1 MKRGVGQL
9 LVVVGFAARRFPPRV
24 LVMVVGLLQW
34 VGKLLHRTCVLRV
47 AGRQTRGF
55 DLPKILGKNLFAD
68 IDRFDRVVN

>member
-1 MKRGVGQL
+1 M
-9 LVVVGFAARRFPPRV
+9 LVVVGFAARRFPRV

-55 DLPKILGKNLFAD
+55 DLPKILRKNLFAD
-68 IDRFDRVVN
+68 VDRFDRVIN

>member
-1 MKRGVGQL
+1 M
-9 LVVVGFAARRFPPRV
+9 LVVIGFAARRLPRV
-24 LVMVVGLLQW
+24 LVMVAGLLQG

-68 IDRFDRVVN
+68 VDRFDRVIN

>member
-1 MKRGVGQL
+1 MKRGVGQV
-9 LVVVGFAARRFPPRV
+9 LVVVGFAARRFPRV

-68 IDRFDRVVN
+68 VDRFDRVIN

>member
-1 MKRGVGQL
+1 MKRGVCQV
-9 LVVVGFAARRFPPRV
+9 LVVIGFAARRLPRV

-47 AGRQTRGF
+47 AGRQTRGL

>member
-1 MKRGVGQL
+1 
-9 LVVVGFAARRFPPRV
+9 
-24 LVMVVGLLQW
+24 MVVGLLQW

-55 DLPKILGKNLFAD
+55 DLTKILGKNLFAD

>member
-1 MKRGVGQL
+1 MKRGVCQV
-9 LVVVGFAARRFPPRV
+9 LVVIGFAARRFPRV

-55 DLPKILGKNLFAD
+55 DLPKVLGENLFAD
-68 IDRFDRVVN
+68 IHRFDRVVN

>member
-1 MKRGVGQL
+1 MKRGVGQV
-9 LVVVGFAARRFPPRV
+9 LVVVGFAARRLPRV

-68 IDRFDRVVN
+68 VDRFDRVVN

>member
-1 MKRGVGQL
+1 MKRGVCQV
-9 LVVVGFAARRFPPRV
+9 LVVVGFAARRLPRV
-24 LVMVVGLLQW
+24 LVMVVGRLQW

-68 IDRFDRVVN
+68 VDRFDRVIN